1 MEKNGIDKTFSK
13 PDRGKAARNDGT
25 GESRSPASAPGGVPA
40 SRGADVRGAPGSGSP
55 GRQADPRRVEG
66 LLRKY
71 TNLVQGWQHRY
82 FVLDTDCG
90 QLHYF
95 VSEPGEGQKPRG
107 SLPLPG
113 ATVCPSEEAPHTFT
127 VVSAA
132 GEFYRLRA
140 ANARE
145 QHFWMN
151 HLLAST
157 RWHSNGSTEVGKWK
171 HPVEHSYVERTHI
184 GQDGQLLPQGSSS
197 PGWPGSLTL
206 LTAGSPPPGIL
217 RPPSASAVS
226 RGIVTIIHNKSPDS
240 RNRYSR
246 RLQEVQ
252 EVMNQ
257 AEGKQKSLVH
267 CIESLP
273 TCGPV
278 SCLDQDLLLLKATST
293 ATLDCLGECLS
304 ILQQR
309 ASQAGPPGPPSLGGA
324 PPTPGHAPP
333 TPGHA
338 PPTPGHA
345 PPFDGLCSC
354 HRKDKTV
361 PKA

>member
-13 PDRGKAARNDGT
+13 ADRGKAARNYVT

-55 GRQADPRRVEG
+55 GQQADPRRVEG

-90 QLHYF
+90 QLRYF
-95 VSEPGEGQKPRG
+95 ISEPGEGQKPRG

-113 ATVCPSEEAPHTFT
+113 AMVRPSDEGPYTFS
-127 VVSAA
+127 VLSAA
-132 GEFYRLRA
+132 GQLYKLRA

-157 RWHSNGSTEVGKWK
+157 RWHSNGSTEVGKWR
-171 HPVEHSYVERTHI
+171 HPDGHSYVEGARI
-184 GQDGQLLPQGSSS
+184 SQDGQGSSS
-197 PGWPGSLTL
+197 SGWPGSLTL

-226 RGIVTIIHNKSPDS
+226 RGIVTIIHNKSPDF
-240 RNRYSR
+240 RNRYPR

-267 CIESLP
+267 SIESLP

-309 ASQAGPPGPPSLGGA
+309 AAQAAPLGPPS
-324 PPTPGHAPP
+324 PGQ
-333 TPGHA
+333 
-338 PPTPGHA
+338 A
-345 PPFDGLCSC
+345 PPFGGVHCIG
-354 HRKDKTV
+354 
-361 PKA
+361 